1 MKSGDIII
9 EKLNELAQ
17 GNSEIVK
24 ETLSIIRSVD
34 TRLSALDITVQCIEK
49 NRVATDSEK
58 ASFLKLIDN
67 LQEQIDVIAKAVYK
81 ANGTQAE

>member
-34 TRLSALDITVQCIEK
+34 TRLSALYITVQCIEK

-67 LQEQIDVIAKAVYK
+67 LQEQVDVIAKAVYT
-81 ANGTQAE
+81 ANEARGE